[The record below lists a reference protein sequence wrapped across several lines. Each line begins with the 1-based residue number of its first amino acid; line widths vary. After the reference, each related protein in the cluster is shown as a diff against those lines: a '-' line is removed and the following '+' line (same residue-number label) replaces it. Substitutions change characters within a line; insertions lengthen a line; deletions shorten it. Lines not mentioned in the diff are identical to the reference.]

1 MAGTWEKDP
10 CRGKDGTDASG
21 IQRQLDA
28 RRSTASKP
36 VWRYRYLYRN
46 ADGVRTAW
54 TTPPGVEN
62 PHRAVHLKKKDIMR
76 ARDEGTLPDPKLA
89 RKTLADAFEHLR
101 TTWRKKPSTL
111 AWYESRW
118 QTHVKDARWEEQTLG
133 SRRLRTIKRSELE
146 EFYADL
152 EERTSLATR
161 RSVQQLVSKLFS
173 VAVRLEWVLKDPTK
187 GIEMPGAEPRPARFL
202 DEKEVAAIAD
212 KVPPRYRTL
221 VWTLAITGLRVGE
234 ACALRVKNLNGSIR
248 VAENSVEVRGVKTLG
263 QPKTAGSERIVPIPP
278 SLRKMLKEH
287 VTTYGNAFDP
297 ESFVFTTERG
307 KQVGQGVWRKRVFQP
322 AAVAAKVTPT
332 PRVHDLR
339 HTAASLML
347 KNGMSVFEVAQV
359 LGHSSTKMVEQ
370 TYGHLYESHLQ
381 QKVDALDSILGGAS

>member
-76 ARDEGTLPDPKLA
+76 ARDEGNLPDPRLA
-89 RKTLADAFEHLR
+89 KKTLTEAYEHMMATGR
-101 TTWRKKPSTL
+101 QRPSTL

-118 QTHVKDARWEEQTLG
+118 TKHVAPVLG
-133 SRRLRTIKRSELE
+133 SRRVGTLKRAELE
-146 EFYADL
+146 SFLADL
-152 EERTSLATR
+152 EKQTSLTTR
-161 RSVQQLVSKLFS
+161 RSVQQLLSKVLN
-173 VAVRLEWVLKDPTK
+173 VAVRAEWISRNPVAS
-187 GIEMPGAEPRPARFL
+187 IEMPGARPREPRFL

-212 KVPPRYRTL
+212 KVPPRYKAL
-221 VWTLAITGLRVGE
+221 VWTLAIAGLRVGE